1 MGLRFLCCRWYED
14 VVVHGSS
21 LSCVE
26 MWREGRREGGK
37 EGRRKGGKEERREG
51 GREARQEGGREEW
64 GEGTVAAGS
73 IPL

>member
-14 VVVHGSS
+14 VVVHGSP

-26 MWREGRREGGK
+26 MWREGRRE
-37 EGRRKGGKEERREG
+37 GGKEERREG